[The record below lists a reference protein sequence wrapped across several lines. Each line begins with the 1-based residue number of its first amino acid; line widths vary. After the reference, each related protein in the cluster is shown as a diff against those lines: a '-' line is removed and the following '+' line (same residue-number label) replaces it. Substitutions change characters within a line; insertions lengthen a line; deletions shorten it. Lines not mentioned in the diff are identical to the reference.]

1 MFIVL
6 INFQELKLKKKKKKQ
21 KKHNQKMGGRP
32 KQTFLQGRHTG
43 GPSSLDVEG
52 PVPTVSFSG
61 YASHLS

>member
-1 MFIVL
+1 MLAYTI
-6 INFQELKLKKKKKKQ
+6 QQSESAHEAQKKK

>member
-1 MFIVL
+1 M
-6 INFQELKLKKKKKKQ
+6 KLKKKKKKK
-21 KKHNQKMGGRP
+21 KKHKQKMGGRP